1 MLPKAATGI
10 QGLDEITGGG
20 LPKGR
25 TTLVCGS
32 AGCGKTMFAMEFLVR
47 GAQQY
52 GEPGVFVSFEESAED
67 LAQNV
72 ASMGF
77 DLKALAARKKL
88 LIDHVRVVRS
98 EIEETGNFDLEGL
111 FIRVGLAID
120 SIGAKRVVL
129 DTLEALFGGFSN
141 TAILRA
147 EIRRL
152 FEWLKQKGVTA
163 VVTGERGDGTLT
175 RHGLEEYVS
184 DCVILLDHR
193 VVNQLTARRLRI
205 VKYRG
210 SVHGTDEYPFLIREK
225 GISVVPITS
234 LRLDHTASSEVVSSG
249 VPTLDQTL
257 GAGGFYRT
265 STILL
270 SGAAGTGKSSIAGH
284 FVAESGRRGERSL
297 YIALEESQSEIV
309 RNMKSIGIHMAPLVA
324 KDILRFHVSRPTAQ
338 GLELHLASIHQIVI
352 EYRPRVV
359 VVDSITSLLSMGS
372 TPEVTSMIVRLVD
385 FIKMN
390 GITAVMTALIPTGEQ
405 TETTGVNISSLVD
418 TWLTLQNTEIK
429 GVRARALS
437 VVKARGMG
445 HSNQTHEFV
454 MSKKRRR
461 AQERCMVPEVRMSE
475 KKKAR
480 GKQHSSPPAKVVLSL
495 YVAGDTPKS
504 RSAMSNLKKICV
516 RAPGWPLSHQGDRPA
531 EESETGPRSPDS
543 GFAYARSPTAGTDS
557 QDHRRFVEY

>member
-1 MLPKAATGI
+1 MPRKKMPARNRPRRSVHGAKPMPLLPKAATGI
-10 QGLDEITGGG
+10 QGLDDITGGG

-52 GEPGVFVSFEESAED
+52 NEPGVFVSFEESPED

-72 ASMGF
+72 ASLGF

-88 LIDHVRVVRS
+88 VIDHIRVVRS
-98 EIEETGNFDLEGL
+98 EIEETGSYDLEGL
-111 FIRVGLAID
+111 FIRLGLAID

-152 FEWLKQKGVTA
+152 FEWLKERGVTA
-163 VVTGERGDGTLT
+163 IVTGERGDGALT
-175 RHGLEEYVS
+175 RYGLEEYIS

-210 SVHGTDEYPFLIREK
+210 SVHGTDEYPFLIRAN

-234 LRLDHTASSEVVSSG
+234 IRLDHRASSEIVSSG
-249 VPTLDQTL
+249 VPTLDKVL
-257 GAGGFYRT
+257 GAGGFYRS

-270 SGAAGTGKSSIAGH
+270 SGGAGTGKSSIAGH
-284 FVAESGRRGERSL
+284 FVAEAGSRRERSL

-309 RNMKSIGIHMAPLVA
+309 RNMRSIGIQLAPLVA
-324 KDILRFHVSRPTAQ
+324 KEMLRFHVSRPTAQ
-338 GLELHLASIHQIVI
+338 GLEMHLAAIHELVV
-352 EYRPRVV
+352 EYRPQIV
-359 VVDSITSLLSMGS
+359 VVDSITSLLSMG
-372 TPEVTSMIVRLVD
+372 TVTEVTSMVVRLVD
-385 FIKMN
+385 FFKMN
-390 GITAVMTALIPTGEQ
+390 GITAVMTALIPAGEE
-405 TETTGVNISSLVD
+405 TETTGVNVSSLVD

-429 GVRARALS
+429 GVRSRALS

-445 HSNQTHEFV
+445 HSNQLHEFV
-454 MSKKRRR
+454 MSKKGVELNSDAWSR
-461 AQERCMVPEVRMSE
+461 
-475 KKKAR
+475 K
-480 GKQHSSPPAKVVLSL
+480 
-495 YVAGDTPKS
+495 YV
-504 RSAMSNLKKICV
+504 
-516 RAPGWPLSHQGDRPA
+516 
-531 EESETGPRSPDS
+531 
-543 GFAYARSPTAGTDS
+543 
-557 QDHRRFVEY
+557 

>member
-1 MLPKAATGI
+1 MLNKKMSLRKRINKKSAPGSARPRFLAKAPTGI
-10 QGLDEITGGG
+10 QGLDEITVGG

-32 AGCGKTMFAMEFLVR
+32 AGCGKTMLAMEFLVR

-152 FEWLKQKGVTA
+152 FEWLKEKGVTA

-225 GISVVPITS
+225 GISVIPITS
-234 LRLDHTASSEVVSSG
+234 LRLDHTASGEVVSSG

-270 SGAAGTGKSSIAGH
+270 SGSAGTGKSSIAGH

-297 YIALEESQSEIV
+297 YVALEESQSEIV
-309 RNMKSIGIHMAPLVA
+309 RNMRSIGIHMAPLVA
-324 KDILRFHVSRPTAQ
+324 KDILRFHVSRPTAH

-372 TPEVTSMIVRLVD
+372 TPEVTSMIIRLVD

-390 GITAVMTALIPTGEQ
+390 GITLVLTALNDAGGRV
-405 TETTGVNISSLVD
+405 ETSYVNISSLVD
-418 TWLTLQNTEIK
+418 TWLMLGNVENN
-429 GVRARALS
+429 GVRARTLS

-445 HSNQTHEFV
+445 HSNQTHELV
-454 MSKKRRR
+454 MSKSGIEIKYD
-461 AQERCMVPEVRMSE
+461 AVS
-475 KKKAR
+475 
-480 GKQHSSPPAKVVLSL
+480 GK
-495 YVAGDTPKS
+495 
-504 RSAMSNLKKICV
+504 
-516 RAPGWPLSHQGDRPA
+516 
-531 EESETGPRSPDS
+531 
-543 GFAYARSPTAGTDS
+543 
-557 QDHRRFVEY
+557 

>member
-1 MLPKAATGI
+1 
-10 QGLDEITGGG
+10 
-20 LPKGR
+20 
-25 TTLVCGS
+25 
-32 AGCGKTMFAMEFLVR
+32 
-47 GAQQY
+47 
-52 GEPGVFVSFEESAED
+52 
-67 LAQNV
+67 
-72 ASMGF
+72 
-77 DLKALAARKKL
+77 
-88 LIDHVRVVRS
+88 
-98 EIEETGNFDLEGL
+98 
-111 FIRVGLAID
+111 
-120 SIGAKRVVL
+120 
-129 DTLEALFGGFSN
+129 
-141 TAILRA
+141 
-147 EIRRL
+147 L

-163 VVTGERGDGTLT
+163 IVTGERGDGTLT

-193 VVNQLTARRLRI
+193 VVNQLTSRRLRI

-309 RNMKSIGIHMAPLVA
+309 RNMRSIGIHMAPLMA

-338 GLELHLASIHQIVI
+338 GLEMHLASIHQIII

-372 TPEVTSMIVRLVD
+372 APEVTSMIIRLVD

-390 GITAVMTALIPTGEQ
+390 GITLVMTALIDAGGRV
-405 TETTGVNISSLVD
+405 ETSYVNISSLVD
-418 TWLTLQNTEIK
+418 LWLMLGNMENN
-429 GVRARALS
+429 GARARTLS

-445 HSNQTHEFV
+445 HSNKTHELV
-454 MSKKRRR
+454 MSKKGVEIKYD
-461 AQERCMVPEVRMSE
+461 A
-475 KKKAR
+475 
-480 GKQHSSPPAKVVLSL
+480 
-495 YVAGDTPKS
+495 KS
-504 RSAMSNLKKICV
+504 RK
-516 RAPGWPLSHQGDRPA
+516 
-531 EESETGPRSPDS
+531 
-543 GFAYARSPTAGTDS
+543 
-557 QDHRRFVEY
+557 

>member
-1 MLPKAATGI
+1 MLNKKMSLRRRMEKRSTRRGAPSRLLPKALTGI

-32 AGCGKTMFAMEFLVR
+32 AGCGKTMFAMEFLIR

-77 DLKALAARKKL
+77 DLKALATRRKL

-141 TAILRA
+141 TGILRA
-147 EIRRL
+147 ELRRL

-163 VVTGERGDGTLT
+163 IVTGERGDGTLT

-270 SGAAGTGKSSIAGH
+270 TGAAGTGKSSIAGH

-309 RNMKSIGIHMAPLVA
+309 RNMKSIGIRMAPLVA

-338 GLELHLASIHQIVI
+338 GLEMHLASIHQIVI

-385 FIKMN
+385 FVKMN
-390 GITAVMTALIPTGEQ
+390 GITLVMTALSDTGGRV
-405 TETTGVNISSLVD
+405 ETHVNISSLVD
-418 TWLTLQNTEIK
+418 MWLTLSNTENN
-429 GVRARALS
+429 GVRARTLS

-445 HSNQTHEFV
+445 HSNQTHELV
-454 MSKKRRR
+454 MSKKGVEIKYD
-461 AQERCMVPEVRMSE
+461 A
-475 KKKAR
+475 
-480 GKQHSSPPAKVVLSL
+480 LSR
-495 YVAGDTPKS
+495 K
-504 RSAMSNLKKICV
+504 
-516 RAPGWPLSHQGDRPA
+516 
-531 EESETGPRSPDS
+531 
-543 GFAYARSPTAGTDS
+543 
-557 QDHRRFVEY
+557 

>member
-1 MLPKAATGI
+1 MLNKKLSLRKRTNKRSSRGSARPWLLPKAPTGI

-77 DLKALAARKKL
+77 DLKALAAGKKL

-98 EIEETGNFDLEGL
+98 EIEETGTFDLEGL

-152 FEWLKQKGVTA
+152 FEWLKEKGVTA

-234 LRLDHTASSEVVSSG
+234 LRLDHAASSEVVSSG

-257 GAGGFYRT
+257 GAG
-265 STILL
+265 
-270 SGAAGTGKSSIAGH
+270 
-284 FVAESGRRGERSL
+284 
-297 YIALEESQSEIV
+297 
-309 RNMKSIGIHMAPLVA
+309 
-324 KDILRFHVSRPTAQ
+324 
-338 GLELHLASIHQIVI
+338 
-352 EYRPRVV
+352 
-359 VVDSITSLLSMGS
+359 
-372 TPEVTSMIVRLVD
+372 
-385 FIKMN
+385 
-390 GITAVMTALIPTGEQ
+390 
-405 TETTGVNISSLVD
+405 
-418 TWLTLQNTEIK
+418 
-429 GVRARALS
+429 
-437 VVKARGMG
+437 
-445 HSNQTHEFV
+445 
-454 MSKKRRR
+454 
-461 AQERCMVPEVRMSE
+461 
-475 KKKAR
+475 
-480 GKQHSSPPAKVVLSL
+480 
-495 YVAGDTPKS
+495 
-504 RSAMSNLKKICV
+504 
-516 RAPGWPLSHQGDRPA
+516 
-531 EESETGPRSPDS
+531 
-543 GFAYARSPTAGTDS
+543 
-557 QDHRRFVEY
+557 